1 VNIRLREGGG
11 FVRVIGLAQESHVS
25 AVEIWGA
32 RRAEDCNGTADAERF
47 ALAEYDR
54 ERKVTPRVA
63 FVVVHGYSD
72 GGEYAARVYGDAVTV
87 LAWAAS
93 GAPLGEVE
101 S

>member
-1 VNIRLREGGG
+1 MRSRDGGG
-11 FVRVIGLAQESHVS
+11 FVRVIGLAQSNHVA
-25 AVEIWGA
+25 AVEVWEA
-32 RRAEDCNGTADAERF
+32 RRAEDCNGTVDAERF
-47 ALAEYDR
+47 ALAEYER

-72 GGEYAARVYGDAVTV
+72 GGAYAARVYGDAVAV
-87 LAWAAS
+87 LAWAAA